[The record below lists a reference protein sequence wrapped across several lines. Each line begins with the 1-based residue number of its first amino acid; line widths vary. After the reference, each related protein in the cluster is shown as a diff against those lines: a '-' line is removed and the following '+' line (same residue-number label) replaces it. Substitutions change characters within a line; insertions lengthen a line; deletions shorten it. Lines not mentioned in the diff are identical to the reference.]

1 MENFVCQGPL
11 GDIECVVEKNRSL
24 KNAVL
29 IMVHG
34 FRGSRDSGGRAQGV
48 VYQLAQ
54 HCDVVRFNFTGTKI
68 ISLQIAE
75 LQTVIKKVKEL
86 KPTSRIY
93 LLGRSL
99 GGVVSIITS
108 SMDKDIS
115 RLVLW
120 ATPNNL
126 RKTFRYVM
134 TAEYYEKLNAGETLY
149 FTDERGECALTP
161 DFLTDFDK
169 YDIDKILKNWKNPSV
184 LILHCKGDETV
195 LVEQAETNAKLLGEK
210 AVLHLFAAGDHS
222 FTDYSEQAGHII
234 AAWLERMDNEIIE

>member
-1 MENFVCQGPL
+1 MENFVCKGPL
-11 GDIECVVEKNRSL
+11 GDIECIVEKNRSR

-48 VYQLAQ
+48 AHQLAQ

-75 LQTVIKKVKEL
+75 LQTVIKKVKES

-108 SMDKDIS
+108 SLDKDIS
-115 RLVLW
+115 RLILW

-134 TAEYYEKLNAGETLY
+134 TDEYYEKLDTGTTLH

-169 YDIDKILKNWKNPSV
+169 YDIDKILKKWEKRPV

-195 LVEQAETNAKLLGEK
+195 LVEQAETNAKLLGK
-210 AVLHLFAAGDHS
+210 NATLHLFAAGDHS
-222 FTDYSEQAGHII
+222 FTDYSEQAGSLI
-234 AAWLERMDNEIIE
+234 ANWLDRMDNELIE